1 MSTAS
6 SNPPTTAACSA
17 RHEWGR
23 HPWTAP
29 LASMR
34 PEKQRGPRSQEAL
47 LGPGRLQA
55 CVPAGLRQVTGQE
68 QLRGFVSSPGA
79 GCLHCVQ
86 SNRRCL
92 LSPQPPCCPRRQAW
106 RGCLYRCPPPGYC
119 SAGATSHPFPW
130 RVWRHLAS
138 CPKAPPPPRDPPG
151 GHSPSCAR
159 QHRRRSR
166 PRAVTEAAAAPRDGG
181 FAASCRE
188 RGQRRLGQGCA
199 GACPA
204 LAVGR
209 GTVGGRQGEGLSQ
222 GPR

>member
-68 QLRGFVSSPGA
+68 QLRGFGSSPGA

-119 SAGATSHPFPW
+119 SAGAMSHPFPW

-138 CPKAPPPPRDPPG
+138 CPKAPPAPGPPG
-151 GHSPSCAR
+151 WAQPQLRPAAPAAFPAPCRDGGGSC
-159 QHRRRSR
+159 
-166 PRAVTEAAAAPRDGG
+166 PRDGG
-181 FAASCRE
+181 FAASCGE

>member
-34 PEKQRGPRSQEAL
+34 PKKQRGPRSQEAL

-119 SAGATSHPFPW
+119 SAGAMSHPFPW

-138 CPKAPPPPRDPPG
+138 CPKAPPAPGPPG
-151 GHSPSCAR
+151 WAQP
-159 QHRRRSR
+159 QLR
-166 PRAVTEAAAAPRDGG
+166 PAAPAAFPAPCRDGG
-181 FAASCRE
+181 GSCPPGRWVCGQLRGAGTKAAWAGLCRS
-188 RGQRRLGQGCA
+188 LP
-199 GACPA
+199 CP
-204 LAVGR
+204 GR
-209 GTVGGRQGEGLSQ
+209 GERDCWGETG
-222 GPR
+222 